1 MSEPQ
6 PSKDCVCICNRYL
19 DHHFMPYLRKD
30 LRREDNYQS
39 DGALNYQI
47 TQVCRRYLSENGERY
62 DIYEDIIGAL
72 ECAKLE
78 FYRRKVAKY
87 ENRAIVKNGDIFD

>member
-1 MSEPQ
+1 
-6 PSKDCVCICNRYL
+6 
-19 DHHFMPYLRKD
+19 MPYLRKD

-62 DIYEDIIGAL
+62 DIYEDIVGAL

-78 FYRRKVAKY
+78 YYRRMIAPY
-87 ENRAIVKNGDIFD
+87 EDKKIKENGDLEGYADRS